1 MYGTVEEYGAE
12 PPGAS
17 PCARPP
23 VRERQ
28 PPIMNVRRSAAVVAV
43 LAVTAGLGTG
53 LGGGPGSGFAPVA
66 LADDASPEAAA
77 APSASPSQA
86 IPTGL
91 YGSTDPTYDGV
102 WRQSLA
108 LLALDAVEEKPGAGA
123 VRWLVGQQCA
133 SGAFAAYRADAT
145 AKCDTKTAVDTNSTA
160 AAVQALAA
168 VGGQDAEAGRAVR
181 WLKDNQNKDGGWG
194 YTVGGPSDANST
206 SVVIGALTAVGDAPG
221 KQKKAGNS
229 PYDALRALALP
240 CGDGEKDGKG
250 SGKDG
255 EDEGGAFAYQ
265 PDKKGGLAANADA
278 TAAAVLGSLG
288 KGFVAE
294 TGNGSDNQG
303 DSVAKCA
310 SGDSP
315 EDLAHNGAVH
325 LAGALAA
332 DGYLTSSLAGAED
345 QPDHGNTAD
354 AVVALAAAGE
364 KDATEKPLAWLKK
377 NHGVWAAKA
386 GPAAYAQLVLAA
398 HAAGDDPR
406 DFGGA
411 DLAAQL
417 KETGPARDVDDYSS
431 VPSDDTAAGEESGD
445 GLGAGA
451 WWAIGLGL
459 AVVAGVVGFVRVRA
473 GRKRREA

>member
-1 MYGTVEEYGAE
+1 
-12 PPGAS
+12 
-17 PCARPP
+17 
-23 VRERQ
+23 
-28 PPIMNVRRSAAVVAV
+28 MNVRRSAAVVAV

-53 LGGGPGSGFAPVA
+53 LGGGLGDGFAPVA
-66 LADDASPEAAA
+66 LADDASPEASA

-91 YGSTDPTYDGV
+91 YGSTDPMYDGV

-108 LLALDAVEEKPGAGA
+108 LLALDTVEEKPGAGA
-123 VRWLVGQQCA
+123 VGWLVGQQCA

-145 AKCDTKTAVDTNSTA
+145 AKCDAKTAVDTNSTA

-194 YTVGGPSDANST
+194 YTAGGPSDANST
-206 SVVIGALTAVGDAPG
+206 SVVIGALTAVGDAPE
-221 KQKKAGNS
+221 KQKKDGNS
-229 PYDALRALALP
+229 PYDALRALVLP
-240 CGDGEKDGKG
+240 CQDGNRDGNRDGNGDGDGDGDGEKNGKG
-250 SGKDG
+250 EGGGKD
-255 EDEGGAFAYQ
+255 GGAFAYQ

-288 KGFVAE
+288 EGFVAE
-294 TGNGSDNQG
+294 AGSRAGAQE
-303 DSVAKCA
+303 DSVGECV

-315 EDLAHNGAVH
+315 TDLAHNGAVY
-325 LAGALAA
+325 LARTVAA
-332 DGYLTSSLAGAED
+332 DGYLTSALAGAED

-354 AVVALAAAGE
+354 AVVALAAAGD
-364 KDATEKPLAWLKK
+364 KDATEKPLAWLEK
-377 NHGVWAAKA
+377 NYGVWAAKA

-398 HAAGDDPR
+398 HAAGNDPR

-411 DLAAQL
+411 DLVARL
-417 KETGPARDVDDYSS
+417 KDTGPARDVDDYTS
-431 VPSDDTAAGEESGD
+431 VPADDTAAGEENGD

-451 WWAIGLGL
+451 WWAIGFGL
-459 AVVAGVVGFVRVRA
+459 VVVAGVVGFVRARA